1 MKTIRIWIYAI
12 LKYKENIVVILK
24 KRWPFTR
31 LYDLP
36 GGKIEH
42 WENHIFSLKR
52 ELEEE
57 IWLFEKDFE
66 IKRLLTVEE
75 DFVKH
80 IWEWEEKDE
89 HIIAIIYEVNI
100 ISENLN
106 LNFIE
111 NGWDSAGLKLISINN
126 LNFLKTN
133 ILQKALD
140 KIHSI

>member
-1 MKTIRIWIYAI
+1 M
-12 LKYKENIVVILK
+12 
-24 KRWPFTR
+24 
-31 LYDLP
+31 
-36 GGKIEH
+36 
-42 WENHIFSLKR
+42 
-52 ELEEE
+52 
-57 IWLFEKDFE
+57 
-66 IKRLLTVEE
+66 LTVEE

-80 IWEWEEKDE
+80 IWEWEEKYE

-111 NGWDSAGLKLISINN
+111 NGWDSAGLKLISIND
-126 LNFLKTN
+126 LNFSKTN

>member
-1 MKTIRIWIYAI
+1 MKTIRTWVYAI

-24 KRWPFTR
+24 KRWPFTG

-36 GGKIEH
+36 WGKIEH

-57 IWLFEKDFE
+57 IWLHENDFE

-80 IWEWEEKDE
+80 IWEWEEKVE

-106 LNFIE
+106 LDFIE
-111 NGWDSAGLKLISINN
+111 NGWDSAGLKLTSIND
-126 LNFLKTN
+126 LNFPKTN

>member
-1 MKTIRIWIYAI
+1 MKTIRAWVYAL

-24 KRWPFTR
+24 KRWPFTGM
-31 LYDLP
+31 YDLP
-36 GGKIEH
+36 GGKIKH
-42 WENHIFSLKR
+42 WENHISALKR

-57 IWLFEKDFE
+57 IWLSKKDFE
-66 IKRLLTVEE
+66 IKKLLMVEE

-80 IWEWEEKDE
+80 IWEWEEKYE

-111 NGWDSAGLKLISINN
+111 NGWDSAGLKLISIND
-126 LNFLKTN
+126 LNFQKTN

>member
-1 MKTIRIWIYAI
+1 MKTIRTWVYAI

-24 KRWPFTR
+24 KRWPFTG

-57 IWLFEKDFE
+57 IWLHEND
-66 IKRLLTVEE
+66 
-75 DFVKH
+75 
-80 IWEWEEKDE
+80 
-89 HIIAIIYEVNI
+89 YEVNI

-106 LNFIE
+106 LDFIE

-126 LNFLKTN
+126 LNFPKTN

>member
-1 MKTIRIWIYAI
+1 MKTIRTWIYAI

-24 KRWPFTR
+24 KRWPVTG

-106 LNFIE
+106 LDFIE
-111 NGWDSAGLKLISINN
+111 NGWDSAGLKLISIND
-126 LNFLKTN
+126 LNFTKTN

>member
-1 MKTIRIWIYAI
+1 MKTIRTWVYAI

-24 KRWPFTR
+24 KRWPFTG

-36 GGKIEH
+36 WWKIEH
-42 WENHIFSLKR
+42 WESHIFSLKR

-57 IWLFEKDFE
+57 VWLLEKDFE

-80 IWEWEEKDE
+80 IWEWEERDE
-89 HIIAIIYEVNI
+89 HIIAIVYEVNI
-100 ISENLN
+100 ITENLN

-111 NGWDSAGLKLISINN
+111 NGWDSAGLRLISVNDIN
-126 LNFLKTN
+126 FPKTN
-133 ILQKALD
+133 ILQKVLN
-140 KIHSI
+140 KMNSI

>member
-1 MKTIRIWIYAI
+1 MKN
-12 LKYKENIVVILK
+12 KENIFVILK
-24 KRWPFTR
+24 KRWHITG

-80 IWEWEEKDE
+80 IWEWEEKYE

-111 NGWDSAGLKLISINN
+111 NGWDSAGLKLISIND
-126 LNFLKTN
+126 LNFQKTN

>member
-1 MKTIRIWIYAI
+1 MKTIRTWVYAI
-12 LKYKENIVVILK
+12 LKYREKIVVIEK
-24 KRWPFTR
+24 KRGPFTEF
-31 LYDLP
+31 YDLP

-57 IWLFEKDFE
+57 VWLLEKDFE

-80 IWEWEEKDE
+80 IWEWEERDE
-89 HIIAIIYEVNI
+89 HIIAIVYEVNI
-100 ISENLN
+100 ITENLN

-111 NGWDSAGLKLISINN
+111 NGWDSAGLRLISVNDIN
-126 LNFLKTN
+126 FPKTN
-133 ILQKALD
+133 ILQKVLN
-140 KIHSI
+140 KMNSI

>member
-1 MKTIRIWIYAI
+1 MKTIRTWVYAI

-24 KRWPFTR
+24 KRWPFTG

-36 GGKIEH
+36 WGKIEH

-57 IWLFEKDFE
+57 IWLHENDFE

-80 IWEWEEKDE
+80 IWEWEEKVE

-106 LNFIE
+106 LDFIE
-111 NGWDSAGLKLISINN
+111 NGWDSAGLKLISIND
-126 LNFLKTN
+126 LNFPKTN

>member
-1 MKTIRIWIYAI
+1 MKTIRTWVYAI

-24 KRWPFTR
+24 KRWPFTG

-36 GGKIEH
+36 WGKIEH

-57 IWLFEKDFE
+57 IWLNENDFQ

-75 DFVKH
+75 DFVQH

-89 HIIAIIYEVNI
+89 HIIAIIYEVEI
-100 ISENLN
+100 TKENLN
-106 LNFIE
+106 LDFIE
-111 NGWDSAGLKLISINN
+111 NWRDSAWLKLISINDTN
-126 LNFLKTN
+126 EPKTN
-133 ILQKALD
+133 ILKKSLE
-140 KIHSI
+140 KIKLI

>member
-1 MKTIRIWIYAI
+1 MKTIRTWVYAI

-24 KRWPFTR
+24 KRWPFTG

-36 GGKIEH
+36 WGKIEH

-57 IWLFEKDFE
+57 IWLHENDFE

-80 IWEWEEKDE
+80 IWEWEEKVE

-111 NGWDSAGLKLISINN
+111 NGWDSAGLKLISIND
-126 LNFLKTN
+126 LNFPKTN

>member
-1 MKTIRIWIYAI
+1 MKKIRTWIYAI

-24 KRWPFTR
+24 KRWPFTG

-36 GGKIEH
+36 DGKIEH

-106 LNFIE
+106 LDFIE

-126 LNFLKTN
+126 LNFPKTN